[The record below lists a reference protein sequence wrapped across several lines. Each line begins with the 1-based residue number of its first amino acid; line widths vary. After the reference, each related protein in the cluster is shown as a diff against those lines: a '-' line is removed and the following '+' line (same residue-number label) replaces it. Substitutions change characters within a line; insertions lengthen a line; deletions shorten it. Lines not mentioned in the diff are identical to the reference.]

1 MTKISLSVGE
11 EFFTRK
17 YADPKT
23 CTYYA
28 YNCCYCGG
36 FFYLVDPKTF
46 EAMGAKRTVQY
57 RNPNTN
63 EIKARENRSE
73 GICINCVREIM
84 RRQQL

>member
-1 MTKISLSVGE
+1 MDITRISVSGGE

-17 YADPKT
+17 YAAPKT

-46 EAMGAKRTVQY
+46 EAMGAITLV
-57 RNPNTN
+57 
-63 EIKARENRSE
+63 RS
-73 GICINCVREIM
+73 ISR
-84 RRQQL
+84 

>member
-1 MTKISLSVGE
+1 MMIGFVIRMSSHSWNLLDLKTLMTKISISGGE

-28 YNCCYCGG
+28 YNCCYSGG

-46 EAMGAKRTVQY
+46 EAMGAT
-57 RNPNTN
+57 RNNHFRN
-63 EIKARENRSE
+63 QIVKF
-73 GICINCVREIM
+73 
-84 RRQQL
+84 